1 MASENDREKDDRDE
15 DERDEDEGDLPDIG
29 PVKDEDAAPDPNIA
43 RNRAERRTAAKAAR
57 RGRVAR
63 LSDADAAV
71 PTEVT
76 DDPDGLIAP
85 ATSIG
90 GGTRRL
96 DEGDT
101 KKPRVP
107 PRTMSKG
114 TGTAEGVPE
123 WALKAGDWFAQNRS
137 QAVTVVLGTALLL
150 GLGFGW
156 RAYSVN
162 REARATSAYHDG
174 LTAMF
179 AAITPEEPPADDPRR
194 NLPHYRTFEARAQAA
209 LEKLRAADRANP
221 SARANALIRL
231 SEASALYQLGRYA
244 EAKNLYQGIVGGAD
258 LAGLEGRAIEGLAF
272 TLESLG
278 DLDGAMARYRE
289 LQAVQGGI
297 FRDQSQFYQARLL
310 VRRNDA
316 ARAKDLLH
324 AVIERVGRPAASDPT
339 AGAQTALKEQCLAL
353 LRDLDPTDPAVVAAD
368 RAREAG
374 GDAHGGHGG
383 PGGADPMQGLPP
395 ELREQLQKML
405 RERGAGGGAP
415 RGGGN

>member
-1 MASENDREKDDRDE
+1 MASENDRDNDRDE

-29 PVKDEDAAPDPNIA
+29 PVKDENAAPDPNIA

-57 RGRVAR
+57 RGRVAK
-63 LSDADAAV
+63 LADDNLAV
-71 PTEVT
+71 PTEVVE
-76 DDPDGLIAP
+76 DPDGLMAP

-96 DEGDT
+96 DEGD
-101 KKPRVP
+101 KRPKVP

-114 TGTAEGVPE
+114 TGNAEGVPE

-150 GLGFGW
+150 GAFFGW
-156 RAYSVN
+156 RAYSVSH
-162 REARATSAYHDG
+162 EARATNAYHDG

-194 NLPHYRTFEARAQAA
+194 ALPHYRTFEARAQAA
-209 LEKLRAADRANP
+209 LEKLRSAERANP
-221 SARANALIRL
+221 SARATALIRL
-231 SEASALYQLGRYA
+231 SEASTLYQLGRYA
-244 EAKNLYQGIVGGAD
+244 EAKNLYQSILGGD

-289 LQAVQGGI
+289 LQSVQGGI

-324 AVIERVGRPAASDPT
+324 TVIERVGRPAASDPT
-339 AGAQTALKEQCLAL
+339 ASAQTALKEQCLAI

-368 RAREAG
+368 RARESSGG

>member
-1 MASENDREKDDRDE
+1 M
-15 DERDEDEGDLPDIG
+15 
-29 PVKDEDAAPDPNIA
+29 
-43 RNRAERRTAAKAAR
+43 
-57 RGRVAR
+57 
-63 LSDADAAV
+63 
-71 PTEVT
+71 
-76 DDPDGLIAP
+76 
-85 ATSIG
+85 
-90 GGTRRL
+90 
-96 DEGDT
+96 
-101 KKPRVP
+101 
-107 PRTMSKG
+107 
-114 TGTAEGVPE
+114 
-123 WALKAGDWFAQNRS
+123 
-137 QAVTVVLGTALLL
+137 VLGTALLL
-150 GLGFGW
+150 GAFFGW
-156 RAYSVN
+156 RAYSVSH
-162 REARATSAYHDG
+162 EARATNAYHDG

-194 NLPHYRTFEARAQAA
+194 ALPHYRTFEARAQAA
-209 LEKLRAADRANP
+209 LEKLRSAERANP
-221 SARANALIRL
+221 SARATALIRL
-231 SEASALYQLGRYA
+231 SEASTLYQLGRYA
-244 EAKNLYQGIVGGAD
+244 EAKNLYQSILGGD

-289 LQAVQGGI
+289 LQSVQGGI

-324 AVIERVGRPAASDPT
+324 TVIERVGRPAASDPT
-339 AGAQTALKEQCLAL
+339 ASAQTALKEQCLAI

-368 RAREAG
+368 RARESSGG

>member
-1 MASENDREKDDRDE
+1 MASENDRENDRDE

-29 PVKDEDAAPDPNIA
+29 PVKDENAAPDPNIA

-57 RGRVAR
+57 RGRVAK
-63 LSDADAAV
+63 LADDNLAV
-71 PTEVT
+71 PTEVVE
-76 DDPDGLIAP
+76 DPDGLMAP

-96 DEGDT
+96 DEGD
-101 KKPRVP
+101 KRPKVP

-114 TGTAEGVPE
+114 TGNAEGVPE

-150 GLGFGW
+150 GVFFGW
-156 RAYSVN
+156 RAYSVSH
-162 REARATSAYHDG
+162 EARATNAYYDG

-194 NLPHYRTFEARAQAA
+194 ALPHYRTFEARAQAA
-209 LEKLRAADRANP
+209 LEKLRSAERANP
-221 SARANALIRL
+221 SARATALIRL
-231 SEASALYQLGRYA
+231 SEASTLYQLGRYA
-244 EAKNLYQGIVGGAD
+244 EAKNLYQGILGGD

-289 LQAVQGGI
+289 LQSVQGGI

-324 AVIERVGRPAASDPT
+324 TVIERVGRPAASDPT
-339 AGAQTALKEQCLAL
+339 ASAQTALKEQCLAI

-368 RAREAG
+368 RARESSGG